1 MFITLI
7 ETAQT
12 LKTFKSSEFCI
23 DSAIADGLLRNRY
36 RHTRRRF
43 NAVAFL
49 FADIKKG
56 SHSFGF
62 CCNFFTLSSASL
74 LDFFFFEPL
83 LYFLIFII

>member
-36 RHTRRRF
+36 T
-43 NAVAFL
+43 VSL
-49 FADIKKG
+49 
-56 SHSFGF
+56 
-62 CCNFFTLSSASL
+62 LASL
-74 LDFFFFEPL
+74 AYVKVGLNF
-83 LYFLIFII
+83 